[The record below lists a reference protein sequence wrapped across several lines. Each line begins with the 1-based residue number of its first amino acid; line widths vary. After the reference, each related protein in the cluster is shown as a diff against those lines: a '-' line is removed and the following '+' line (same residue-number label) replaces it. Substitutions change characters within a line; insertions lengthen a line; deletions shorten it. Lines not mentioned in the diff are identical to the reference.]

1 MDELSFTADDDFEVF
16 YRRWTPDDPVR
27 GVVLIVHGASEHS
40 GRYARFAEVLRDDG
54 SAVYALDLRGHG
66 RTAESTGR
74 GRIGARGV
82 EGLLDDVHELANRAR
97 ADFPSLPVV
106 LFGHSMGSLIAQ
118 VYVERSG
125 DTLAG
130 YVLSGSAGLTEVVPE
145 FATMLHEAL
154 NAGMSD
160 EPVDSF
166 GEFGANGDARSR
178 FDWLSRD
185 AEEVDKYVADPWCGD
200 DAPLTYGFVAAM
212 LEPVA
217 TSMEP
222 EMLAARSEAPP
233 RSS

>member
-1 MDELSFTADDDFEVF
+1 
-16 YRRWTPDDPVR
+16 
-27 GVVLIVHGASEHS
+27 
-40 GRYARFAEVLRDDG
+40 
-54 SAVYALDLRGHG
+54 
-66 RTAESTGR
+66 
-74 GRIGARGV
+74 
-82 EGLLDDVHELANRAR
+82 
-97 ADFPSLPVV
+97 
-106 LFGHSMGSLIAQ
+106 MGSLIAQ

-125 DTLAG
+125 DALAG

-154 NAGMSD
+154 NAGMRD

-222 EMLAARSEAPP
+222 EMLAACSEAPP
-233 RSS
+233 GPLDHGRGRPGIERRVQARSEQRLRDAGLAVTARYYVDACDELLNEINRDEVHADVVAWLNRVLPAR